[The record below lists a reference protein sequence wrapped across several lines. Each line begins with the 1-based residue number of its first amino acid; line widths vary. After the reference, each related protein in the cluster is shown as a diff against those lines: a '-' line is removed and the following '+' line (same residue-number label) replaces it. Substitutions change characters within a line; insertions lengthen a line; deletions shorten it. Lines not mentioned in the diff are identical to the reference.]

1 MGHIMRLDSQ
11 TIRHPQAHNVHPA
24 HPSPSLIPRT
34 TMFAQG
40 PPVASPALNVWWQG
54 TVSDYLVAALC
65 VMIITLS
72 LFYGMHKLVTVCRNR
87 RSGRRSRWGNTPRG
101 DVEASTEAVGRVIG
115 REAERF

>member
-1 MGHIMRLDSQ
+1 MRLDSQ

>member
-1 MGHIMRLDSQ
+1 
-11 TIRHPQAHNVHPA
+11 
-24 HPSPSLIPRT
+24 
-34 TMFAQG
+34 MFAQG
-40 PPVASPALNVWWQG
+40 PPTASPAPNIWWQG

-87 RSGRRSRWGNTPRG
+87 RSGRRSRWGSTPRG